1 MIAVEL
7 RKQLRRLR
15 TYIGLGICFFL
26 PVIITIALKVGGP
39 PHERGGGGAEEGFFR
54 LATKSGVNMPIAALS
69 VMSMFLLPVV
79 VMLFFGESVAGEAN
93 WGTLR
98 YLLVRPVK
106 RGKLLR
112 AKILVASLLA
122 IIGTLLVI
130 GGGLAAGVA
139 AFGWHDVI
147 TPSLTILA
155 PGAALAKLM
164 IGAGYVVWNFAGAA
178 ALAYLLSTMTDFP
191 VGTIAGAMGFVIV
204 SQILDGITAV
214 PAGFRNWLPTHFWNA
229 WHGLFVVP
237 SQLTDMIRGTLHQL
251 PYAVGFLVLALWWF
265 KRKDVL
271 S

>member
-1 MIAVEL
+1 MIRVEL

-15 TYIGLGICFFL
+15 TYIGLGICFGL

-69 VMSMFLLPVV
+69 VMSMFLLPIV

-112 AKILVASLLA
+112 AKLLVAALLA
-122 IIGTLLVI
+122 IVGTALVI
-130 GGGLAAGVA
+130 AGGLAAGVA
-139 AFGWHDVI
+139 AFGWHSVI
-147 TPSLTILA
+147 TPSLAVFT
-155 PGAALAKLM
+155 PGSALVQLM
-164 IGAGYVVWNFAGAA
+164 IGAGYVVWNFSGAA
-178 ALAYLLSTMTDFP
+178 ALAFWLSTMTDSP
-191 VGTIAGAMGFVIV
+191 VGTVAGSMGLVIV

-214 PAGFRNWLPTHFWNA
+214 PAGFRNWLPTHFWTA

-237 SQLTDMIRGTLHQL
+237 SQRSDMIRGTLHQL
-251 PYAVGFLVLALWWF
+251 PYAAGFLVLAWWWF
-265 KRKDVL
+265 RRKDVL

>member
-7 RKQLRRLR
+7 RKQMRRLR
-15 TYIGLGICFFL
+15 TYIGLGICFGL
-26 PVIITIALKVGGP
+26 PIIITIALKVGGP
-39 PHERGGGGAEEGFFR
+39 PHGRGDNNPEEAFFR

-69 VMSMFLLPVV
+69 VMSMFLLPIVI
-79 VMLFFGESVAGEAN
+79 MLFFGESVAGEAN

-106 RGKLLR
+106 RGRLLR

-122 IIGTLLVI
+122 IIGTAFVI
-130 GGGLAAGVA
+130 AGGLAAGVA

-147 TPSLTILA
+147 TPSLAVFT
-155 PGAALAKLM
+155 PGVALERLLVA
-164 IGAGYVVWNFAGAA
+164 AGYIVWGFSGAA
-178 ALAYLLSTMTDFP
+178 ALAFWLSTATDSP
-191 VGTIAGAMGFVIV
+191 VGTVAGSMGFVIV

-214 PAGFRNWLPTHFWNA
+214 PAGFRNWLPTHFWRA
-229 WHGLFVVP
+229 WDALFTIP
-237 SQLTDMIRGTLHQL
+237 SHLNDMVRGTLHQL
-251 PYAVGFLVLALWWF
+251 PYAVGFLALAWWWF

>member
-1 MIAVEL
+1 MIRVEL
-7 RKQLRRLR
+7 RKQIRRLR

-39 PHERGGGGAEEGFFR
+39 PHERGGGAEEGFFR

-112 AKILVASLLA
+112 AKIIVASLLA
-122 IIGTLLVI
+122 IIGTALVI
-130 GGGLAAGVA
+130 AGGLAAGVA

-147 TPSLTILA
+147 TPSLTVLS

-191 VGTIAGAMGFVIV
+191 VGTVAGAMGFVIV

-214 PAGFRNWLPTHFWNA
+214 PAGFRNWLPTHFWDA

-237 SQLTDMIRGTLHQL
+237 TQLTDMIRGTLHQL
-251 PYAVGFLVLALWWF
+251 PYAVGFLILAWWWF
-265 KRKDVL
+265 RRKDVL